1 MQSRVQKY
9 LGFDDKWITIIGIPL
24 VALVVSLIPEEFSTD
39 GTCQPSLLI
48 SGIFTVCFWFVYRTI
63 IIEYHKRFKDQV
75 TQWKSLI
82 WFAVVIIASY
92 VVVNA
97 VVGRIVI
104 FVFPE
109 VLLTDEENTAIT
121 IATILIILLML
132 AIYEGLYYY
141 NRFRASESKRTEL
154 ERLATEQS
162 LNTLKNQVNPHFL
175 FNSLNTLVTLIPED
189 EKMAVRFVQE
199 LSKTYRTILD
209 LRDEKLIT
217 LQKEL
222 NALESYIY
230 LLKTRFQGKID
241 IQNALDIDTKDF
253 LVLPLS
259 LQILIENAV
268 KHNIVSNAR
277 PLQVKIEV
285 DDGFLIIRN
294 NLQRKRQVSS
304 STKLGLANIKSRYDL
319 IAHESIEIIETE
331 KEFIVKLPLIQ
342 NIRL

>member
-24 VALVVSLIPEEFSTD
+24 VALVVSLIPGEFSPD

-48 SGIFTVCFWFVYRTI
+48 SSIFTICFWFVYRTI
-63 IIEYHKRFKDQV
+63 IIEYHKRFKEQI
-75 TQWKSLI
+75 TQWKSLS
-82 WFAVVIIASY
+82 WFAVVIIISY

-97 VVGRIVI
+97 VVGRIVT

-109 VLLTDEENTAIT
+109 VLLMEEEKTAIT

-241 IQNALDIDTKDF
+241 IQNALDLDTKDY

-268 KHNIVSNAR
+268 KHNIVSTAR
-277 PLQVKIEV
+277 PLQVKIEAHE
-285 DDGFLIIRN
+285 GFLIISN
-294 NLQRKRQVSS
+294 NLQRKRQVSG

-331 KEFIVKLPLIQ
+331 DEFIVKLPLIQ